1 MGSLSV
7 LVGVLKVSN
16 SRLLAVI
23 MLCPI
28 LETTFDYFCEI
39 FLKKLIVLLLVS
51 SVTIFASAANWVE
64 SGSVPDEGVYT
75 YVDTE
80 SISKQGNYK
89 QAFTKII
96 ENSKERMVIALR
108 TYDCRS
114 NPIRLKNTYIAAYD
128 LEGNITMS
136 GPITNNDFSPVIP
149 GTLGVKTADIICNL

>member
-1 MGSLSV
+1 MVAVGV

-39 FLKKLIVLLLVS
+39 FLKKLIVLLVS

-64 SGSVPDEGVYT
+64 CGSVPDEGVYI

-89 QAFTKII
+89 QAFTKAI
-96 ENSKERMVIALR
+96 EISKERFTIALR

-114 NPIRLKNTYIAAYD
+114 NPIRLKNTYIAEYD

-149 GTLGVKTADIICNL
+149 GSLGVKGANIICNL

>member
-7 LVGVLKVSN
+7 LVRVLKVSN

-39 FLKKLIVLLLVS
+39 FLKKLIVLLVS

-89 QAFTKII
+89 QAFTKTI
-96 ENSKERMVIALR
+96 ENSKERMIIALR

-149 GTLGVKTADIICNL
+149 GSLGVKGANIICNL

>member
-1 MGSLSV
+1 M
-7 LVGVLKVSN
+7 
-16 SRLLAVI
+16 
-23 MLCPI
+23 
-28 LETTFDYFCEI
+28 
-39 FLKKLIVLLLVS
+39 KKLAMMLLVS

-89 QAFTKII
+89 QAFTKVI
-96 ENSKERMVIALR
+96 ENSKERMVITLR

-114 NPIRLKNTYIAAYD
+114 NPIRLKNTYIAEYD

-149 GTLGVKTADIICNL
+149 ETLGVKTADIICNL

>member
-39 FLKKLIVLLLVS
+39 FLKKLIVLLVS
-51 SVTIFASAANWVE
+51 SVTTFASAANWVE
-64 SGSVPDEGVYT
+64 CGSIPDEGVYI

-89 QAFTKII
+89 QAFTKTI

-114 NPIRLKNTYIAAYD
+114 NPIRLKNTYIAEYD
-128 LEGNITMS
+128 LEGNIIMS

-149 GTLGVKTADIICNL
+149 GSLGVKGANIICNL